1 MIFSFKEIE
10 KILKFGIK
18 KKKIKSK
25 CNSTIKKYILNST
38 LRNYGFNSSK
48 DLALEI
54 YRVFGVKVSSPHV
67 RFLRRKLS
75 TFSFLL
81 FKTNFLVKK
90 KN

>member
-10 KILKFGIK
+10 KILKFGTK

-54 YRVFGVKVSSPHV
+54 YRVFVLKVSSSHV
-67 RFLRRKLS
+67 RFLRRQLS

-81 FKTNFLVKK
+81 FETKYLVKK
-90 KN
+90 RN

>member
-10 KILKFGIK
+10 KILKFGSK

-25 CNSTIKKYILNST
+25 CNSTIQKYILNST

-54 YRVFGVKVSSPHV
+54 YRVFGLKVSSSHV
-67 RFLRRKLS
+67 RFHRRQLS

-81 FKTNFLVKK
+81 FETKFLVKK